1 MPDAGVLS
9 WNLPGQKVFETGID
23 RGVLYLRSGEVVP
36 WNGLTSVNENFGQSS
51 EATFYDGVK
60 LSEIQTSNGFSAT
73 VSAITYPDE
82 LDEICS
88 GESIRSGIH
97 LGDQAP
103 SSFGFSYRTMVGND
117 LAGVDAGYKIHLVYN
132 VSATVSDRSYQTVSD
147 DVDLIEFEWEFVAIP
162 EQLEMYRPS
171 THIVIDTTRT
181 SPSLVQLIEDYIYG
195 TSTTPPVLPPM
206 RILLAII
213 LAYDNFIDVTDN
225 GDGTCTVSTDATAII
240 NDLGSGVYEIREA
253 TIAYVNSTTYLLSP
267 TPDPPD

>member
-1 MPDAGVLS
+1 MPDVGVLS

-51 EATFYDGVK
+51 GATFYDGVK
-60 LSEIQTSNGFSAT
+60 LAQTQTSSGFSAT

-88 GESIRSGIH
+88 GESIRNGIH
-97 LGDQAP
+97 LGDQSP

-117 LAGVDAGYKIHLVYN
+117 LAGTDAGYKLHLVYN

-147 DVDLIEFEWEFVAIP
+147 DLDLLEFEWEFVAVP

-171 THIVIDTTRT
+171 THLVIDTSKT
-181 SPSLVQLIEDYIYG
+181 SPGLVQIIEDYIYG
-195 TSTTPPVLPPM
+195 TTLTAPVLPPM
-206 RILLAII
+206 STLLAII
-213 LAYDNFIDVTDN
+213 TAYDNFIDVTDN
-225 GDGTCTVSTDATAII
+225 GDGTCTVSTDTPGII
-240 NDLGSGVYEIREA
+240 NDLGAGVYEIREA
-253 TIAYVNSTTYLLSP
+253 TIAYVNSTKYLLSP
-267 TPDPPD
+267 TPDAPD